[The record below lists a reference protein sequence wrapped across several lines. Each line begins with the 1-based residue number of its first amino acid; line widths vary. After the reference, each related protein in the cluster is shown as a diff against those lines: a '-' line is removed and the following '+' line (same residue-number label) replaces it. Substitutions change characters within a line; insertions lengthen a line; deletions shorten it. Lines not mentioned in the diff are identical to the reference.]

1 MMLTLIMMMQL
12 MEMPISNDYDE
23 DAYESY
29 CVVADVHEHD
39 DDGVDEDDGHG
50 DEDAEG
56 KGNGSDD
63 DDDDAD
69 KPLAPSRF
77 RARQSLREAPR
88 HP

>member
-1 MMLTLIMMMQL
+1 MMMQL
-12 MEMPISNDYDE
+12 MKMPISNDDDE
-23 DAYESY
+23 GVYGSY
-29 CVVADVHEHD
+29 CVVADDHEHD
-39 DDGVDEDDGHG
+39 DDGVDEDDDHD

-69 KPLAPSRF
+69 HPFAPSRF